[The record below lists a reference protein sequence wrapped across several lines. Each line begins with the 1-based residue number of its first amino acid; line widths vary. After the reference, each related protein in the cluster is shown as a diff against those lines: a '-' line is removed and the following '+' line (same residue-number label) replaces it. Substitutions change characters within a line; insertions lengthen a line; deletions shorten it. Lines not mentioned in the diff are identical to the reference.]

1 MSHEED
7 MFVWCMHMYMC
18 KRACLCRGQRGQFL
32 PKSRTY
38 AFWLGSHPASAND
51 PLLSALQSTGVVNM
65 MKTMS
70 TLLYGCWDPNAGPYT
85 MQQMFFTTELSLWTR
100 KKNIL

>member
-1 MSHEED
+1 MVYAH
-7 MFVWCMHMYMC
+7 VYVPTCMPVQRSEGRHMTSF
-18 KRACLCRGQRGQFL
+18 FL
-32 PKSRTY
+32 NLELIY
-38 AFWLGSHPASAND
+38 AFWLGWHPASAND

-65 MKTMS
+65 MKTTS

-85 MQQMFFTTELSLWTR
+85 MQQVFFTTELSLRTR